1 MSTSP
6 QPAQKGRLPLL
17 RWLRQGRMTVVFS
30 AALVIFLL
38 TQSEWFRARETVQ
51 RWEAQAH
58 DVRFRLRGSLPAN
71 PNVAI
76 VGICTSSFDQRLLEA
91 HATKSEPLRL
101 MYDNPVWP
109 WPRSIH
115 AYVIERILAAGAR
128 VVAVDIVFAADKA
141 EDEALLAVLKKY
153 PGRVVLAATVQRQSA
168 GEQKDKIR
176 GIHYIVQQPNSRLL
190 AAIGTEN
197 MGYVTYAGEVD
208 GVHRHFDY
216 RTSDVRE
223 NPTLETVADDTR
235 DLWKF
240 APLAVAK
247 YTGKPLP
254 DDYDQPINF
263 TGPTLNSYPAYPT
276 EELFMDSI
284 WFGDSPRYRKGEAF
298 RDKLVFYG
306 PIAEVLHDVMDTPF
320 GSMPGVEVHAQL
332 AASLIEGR
340 TLHKAS
346 PGVARSVAFL
356 CVLASALAVLFIP
369 NALAQVAA
377 VLGIGALFTV
387 GTQFAFTRG
396 GVLAPVVPAIFG
408 LAITGALGV
417 VYQFFL
423 EQWEKAHTRK
433 VLNRFVSK
441 RIAAVVLK
449 NAEEFEHARRGEKRP
464 VAVFFSDIR
473 SFTTW
478 SENAAPENLVGQLN
492 EYFERAVTHIEER
505 EGNVQKFIGD
515 AILAAWGDTHSN
527 GFADDATRAVA
538 TALTM
543 RVTLR
548 ALNAGWDKR
557 EDRIVISIGMGINHG
572 DVVVG
577 EVGHPERREYTVLG
591 DGVNFAARL
600 ESATK
605 QFHTDCLVGESVEV
619 LTRDR
624 FVYRHADFVRVKGK
638 NKPVNIFIPLSDTT
652 TPPPEWL
659 ADYHKAR
666 ALYVERKFTEAAA
679 LFRAVNSR
687 IGGDDFLCETY
698 AVRCDRYAQEPPPAD
713 WDGSYTLTEK

>member
-17 RWLRQGRMTVVFS
+17 RWLRQSRIAILFAFAMLAIWFMASTRPRKVSAFHEVFQKLERLENTLLDLRFKWRGQELGHPNIAILAIDRPMIPATDLPPQDLESSPALQRMTEKDFPWRR
-30 AALVIFLL
+30 LVW
-38 TQSEWFRARETVQ
+38 SEVLDKLFT
-51 RWEAQAH
+51 
-58 DVRFRLRGSLPAN
+58 
-71 PNVAI
+71 
-76 VGICTSSFDQRLLEA
+76 
-91 HATKSEPLRL
+91 
-101 MYDNPVWP
+101 
-109 WPRSIH
+109 
-115 AYVIERILAAGAR
+115 AGAK
-128 VVAVDIVFAADKA
+128 VVAFDIVFYSKNQDDPDFAASIA
-141 EDEALLAVLKKY
+141 KY
-153 PGRVVLAATVQRQSA
+153 VDRVVLAMTVQNMATDIHQRKMEVMYPNAALIPPSQSGIYGCAVVHPETEDDETIRRIDHFTSDLRELGFVDSSNETPSLSALAVRKFIGKPLDDARQRQLIRYQ
-168 GEQKDKIR
+168 GEARTYPYLPVSDLFIR
-176 GIHYIVQQPNSRLL
+176 Q
-190 AAIGTEN
+190 
-197 MGYVTYAGEVD
+197 TYAGPL
-208 GVHRHFDY
+208 Y
-216 RTSDVRE
+216 R
-223 NPTLETVADDTR
+223 N
-235 DLWKF
+235 
-240 APLAVAK
+240 
-247 YTGKPLP
+247 
-254 DDYDQPINF
+254 
-263 TGPTLNSYPAYPT
+263 
-276 EELFMDSI
+276 
-284 WFGDSPRYRKGEAF
+284 GEIF
-298 RDKLVFYG
+298 RDKIVFIGTTYEL
-306 PIAEVLHDVMDTPF
+306 AKDDKYTPF
-320 GSMPGVEVHAQL
+320 GKMAGVEVHAQ
-332 AASLIEGR
+332 AAADLLTGARLHEVSPR
-340 TLHKAS
+340 T
-346 PGVARSVAFL
+346 GWWIMVFTT
-356 CVLASALAVLFIP
+356 LASVGVVGWVRRAW
-369 NALAQVAA
+369 AQVLGVLLLIFGFVFASHIA
-377 VLGIGALFTV
+377 FSRYNLVFPMTAPVLGAALS
-387 GTQFAFTRG
+387 G
-396 GVLAPVVPAIFG
+396 GFG
-408 LAITGALGV
+408 FLLS
-417 VYQFFL
+417 FLL

-638 NKPVNIFIPLSDTT
+638 NKPVNIFIPLSDVT

-679 LFRAVNSR
+679 LFRAVNLR

-698 AVRCDRYAQEPPPAD
+698 ATRCDRYAQEPPPAD

>member
-1 MSTSP
+1 MAEKEFP
-6 QPAQKGRLPLL
+6 WNRRAYIPL
-17 RWLRQGRMTVVFS
+17 V
-30 AALVIFLL
+30 
-38 TQSEWFRARETVQ
+38 E
-51 RWEAQAH
+51 
-58 DVRFRLRGSLPAN
+58 
-71 PNVAI
+71 
-76 VGICTSSFDQRLLEA
+76 
-91 HATKSEPLRL
+91 RL
-101 MYDNPVWP
+101 MKW
-109 WPRSIH
+109 
-115 AYVIERILAAGAR
+115 GAR
-128 VVAVDIVFAADKA
+128 VVVFDIVFMAEKA
-141 EDEALLAVLKKY
+141 EDADFAAVLEKY
-153 PGRVVLAATVQRQSA
+153 RDRIVVGFNQEKLYDKESGLQHILQKPNATLIPEWPNGRA
-168 GEQKDKIR
+168 GFVFHHPDLD
-176 GIHYIVQQPNSRLL
+176 GDLIV
-190 AAIGTEN
+190 
-197 MGYVTYAGEVD
+197 
-208 GVHRHFDY
+208 RHVDY
-216 RTSDVRE
+216 RTSDLRE
-223 NPTLETVADDTR
+223 NGA
-235 DLWKF
+235 
-240 APLAVAK
+240 
-247 YTGKPLP
+247 LP
-254 DDYDQPINF
+254 DDPTPDWVSLSARAIERATGQSIPQGYRHPIGYFGGANTYDFIPMENLFVEKRIAEAPIAGGAYF
-263 TGPTLNSYPAYPT
+263 KDKIVFIGPTYDL
-276 EELFMDSI
+276 LH
-284 WFGDSPRYRKGEAF
+284 
-298 RDKLVFYG
+298 DKLT
-306 PIAEVLHDVMDTPF
+306 TPF
-320 GSMPGVEVHAQL
+320 GEMPGVVWH
-332 AASLIEGR
+332 
-340 TLHKAS
+340 
-346 PGVARSVAFL
+346 
-356 CVLASALAVLFIP
+356 
-369 NALAQVAA
+369 AQVAA
-377 VLGIGALFTV
+377 DLLNGAPLHYIGRNASLVCFGICIALTALCVILLRNAIGQSASLFGAGVSYV
-387 GTQFAFTRG
+387 GVCQFAFVKMHAILPMAMPLA
-396 GVLAPVVPAIFG
+396 GVVTVG
-408 LAITGALGV
+408 SLGV
-417 VYQFFL
+417 IYSFLL

-527 GFADDATRAVA
+527 GFADDAARAVA

-638 NKPVNIFIPLSDTT
+638 NKPVNIFIPLSDVT

-659 ADYHKAR
+659 ADYHKAH

-687 IGGDDFLCETY
+687 IGGEDYLCETY
-698 AVRCDRYAQEPPPAD
+698 ATRCDRYAQEPPPAD

>member
-51 RWEAQAH
+51 RWEGQAH
-58 DVRFRLRGSLPAN
+58 DVRFRLRAARPTN
-71 PNVAI
+71 PEIVI
-76 VGICTSSFDQRLLEA
+76 VGIKSSSLDPQSFASHVEDSDAL
-91 HATKSEPLRL
+91 HL
-101 MYDNPVWP
+101 MAENTWP
-109 WPRSIH
+109 WPRTVF
-115 AYVIERILAAGAR
+115 ARAIEKLFAAGAR
-128 VVAVDIVFAADKA
+128 VVAVDVVFASERDDD
-141 EDEALLAVLKKY
+141 DELAAVLKKY
-153 PGRVVLAATVQRQSA
+153 PGRIVLASIVQVSQSDA
-168 GEQKDKIR
+168 VGGTLQNKFAFFRPNTQFAAALGEQNIGFAKYAKDADDVMR
-176 GIHYIVQQPNSRLL
+176 RFS
-190 AAIGTEN
+190 
-197 MGYVTYAGEVD
+197 
-208 GVHRHFDY
+208 Y
-216 RTSDVRE
+216 RTSVMRE
-223 NPTLETVADDTR
+223 SGYEDDSM
-235 DLWKF
+235 DLITF
-240 APLAVAK
+240 APLSVARF
-247 YTGKPLP
+247 TGKEVPANGGGIINYSGPL
-254 DDYDQPINF
+254 
-263 TGPTLNSYPAYPT
+263 GSYPSVPI
-276 EELFMDSI
+276 ENLFIKSSWATDPST
-284 WFGDSPRYRKGEAF
+284 RNGEVF
-298 RDKLVFYG
+298 RDKLVFIG
-306 PIAEVLHDVMDTPF
+306 PIAEVMHDVHGTPF
-320 GSMPGVEVHAQL
+320 PGEMPGVEVHAQL
-332 AASLIEGR
+332 AASLLQGK
-340 TLHKAS
+340 TLHEAS
-346 PGVARSVAFL
+346 IGVARGVAFL
-356 CVLASALAVLFIP
+356 CALASALAVLFIS

-377 VLGIGALFTV
+377 VLGIGALFAV
-387 GTQFAFTRG
+387 GTQLVFTRG
-396 GVLAPVVPAIFG
+396 GVLVPAVPAIFG
-408 LAITGALGV
+408 LAVTGALGV

-527 GFADDATRAVA
+527 GFADDAARAVA

-638 NKPVNIFIPLSDTT
+638 NKPVNIFIPLSDLT

-679 LFRAVNSR
+679 LFRAVNVR
-687 IGGDDFLCETY
+687 IGGEDYLCETY
-698 AVRCDRYAQEPPPAD
+698 ATRCDRYAQEPPPAD

>member
-17 RWLRQGRMTVVFS
+17 RWLRQGRYGAILGFALLCFLISGS
-30 AALVIFLL
+30 ASIRNLDTMRRV
-38 TQSEWFRARETVQ
+38 EGV
-51 RWEAQAH
+51 AH
-58 DVRFRLRGSLPAN
+58 DSHFRLRGNLGPSPQI
-71 PNVAI
+71 AI
-76 VGICTSSFDQRLLEA
+76 VGITSSSLDQKALEGYA
-91 HATKSEPLRL
+91 KQSEAVRL
-101 MYDNPVWP
+101 MHDNTWP
-109 WPRSIH
+109 WPRPTH
-115 AYVIERILAAGAR
+115 AKVIERLFELGAKT
-128 VVAVDIVFAADKA
+128 VAVDIGLPS
-141 EDEALLAVLKKY
+141 EREGDEELVATLKKY
-153 PGRVVLAATVQRQSA
+153 TGRVVLASIVQRGVDEHGATTVNFFHPHPRFTEALGS
-168 GEQKDKIR
+168 GSS
-176 GIHYIVQQPNSRLL
+176 GL
-190 AAIGTEN
+190 ALYAPELDS
-197 MGYVTYAGEVD
+197 VT
-208 GVHRHFDY
+208 RRFDF
-216 RTSDVRE
+216 RTSELRE
-223 NPTLETVADDTR
+223 LNIEDDSR
-235 DLWKF
+235 DLTHF
-240 APLAVAK
+240 AVRAVEIYTGTTQPDRYHDILD
-247 YTGKPLP
+247 YTGKPHTYDYLP
-254 DDYDQPINF
+254 V
-263 TGPTLNSYPAYPT
+263 
-276 EELFMDSI
+276 EEIFIDRILH
-284 WFGDSPRYRKGEAF
+284 GAGPRYAGGEIL
-298 RDKLVFYG
+298 RGKLVFYG
-306 PIAEVLHDVMDTPF
+306 PIAEIMHDVHATPF
-320 GSMPGVEVHAQL
+320 GIMPGVEIHSQL
-332 AASLIEGR
+332 AAALLDNRRI
-340 TLHKAS
+340 ADVS
-346 PGVARSVAFL
+346 PLTSA
-356 CVLASALAVLFIP
+356 ALAFAAAIGSGLIVLLLRNPLAQIA
-369 NALAQVAA
+369 ALAAY
-377 VLGIGALFTV
+377 LGLVFGVTQIAFSRGNLLFPTV
-387 GTQFAFTRG
+387 PWLF
-396 GVLAPVVPAIFG
+396 
-408 LAITGALGV
+408 GALGAGGFGV
-417 VYQFFL
+417 IYLFFL

-638 NKPVNIFIPLSDTT
+638 NKPVNIFIPLSDLTI
-652 TPPPEWL
+652 PPPEWL

-679 LFRAVNSR
+679 LFRAVNVR
-687 IGGDDFLCETY
+687 IGGEDYLCETY
-698 AVRCDRYAQEPPPAD
+698 ATRCDRYAQEPPPAD

>member
-1 MSTSP
+1 M
-6 QPAQKGRLPLL
+6 
-17 RWLRQGRMTVVFS
+17 
-30 AALVIFLL
+30 
-38 TQSEWFRARETVQ
+38 
-51 RWEAQAH
+51 H
-58 DVRFRLRGSLPAN
+58 DN
-71 PNVAI
+71 I
-76 VGICTSSFDQRLLEA
+76 
-91 HATKSEPLRL
+91 
-101 MYDNPVWP
+101 WP
-109 WPRSIH
+109 WPRRIH
-115 AYVIERILAAGAR
+115 ARVIERLFALGAKTI
-128 VVAVDIVFAADKA
+128 AVDIGLPS
-141 EDEALLAVLKKY
+141 EREGDEELIAVLKKY
-153 PGRVVLAATVQRQSA
+153 PGRVVLASIVQR
-168 GEQKDKIR
+168 GVDQKGQMTVNFFHPHPR
-176 GIHYIVQQPNSRLL
+176 FTEALGPGSNGL
-190 AAIGTEN
+190 AVYTPEIDSV
-197 MGYVTYAGEVD
+197 M
-208 GVHRHFDY
+208 RRFDF
-216 RTSDVRE
+216 RTSELRE
-223 NPTLETVADDTR
+223 LKYDDDTR
-235 DLWKF
+235 DLTHF
-240 APLAVAK
+240 SVRAVELFTGK
-247 YTGKPLP
+247 PQPDRYRDILDYTGKPRTYDYLP
-254 DDYDQPINF
+254 V
-263 TGPTLNSYPAYPT
+263 
-276 EELFMDSI
+276 EEIFIDRILRGSD
-284 WFGDSPRYRKGEAF
+284 PRYVQGEIF

-306 PIAEVLHDVMDTPF
+306 PIAEILHDVHSTPL
-320 GSMPGVEVHAQL
+320 GIMPGVEIHAQL
-332 AASLIEGR
+332 AAALLDNRRIIDATPFASASLAFI
-340 TLHKAS
+340 
-346 PGVARSVAFL
+346 VAMCAALLVLILRNPLAQSMALLAFL
-356 CVLASALAVLFIP
+356 ALVF
-369 NALAQVAA
+369 
-377 VLGIGALFTV
+377 GI
-387 GTQFAFTRG
+387 TQFAFSRG
-396 GVLAPVVPAIFG
+396 NILFPTFPWLFSALGAGAFGVLY
-408 LAITGALGV
+408 L
-417 VYQFFL
+417 FFL

-638 NKPVNIFIPLSDTT
+638 NKPVNIFIPLSDLT

-679 LFRAVNSR
+679 LFRAVNVR

-698 AVRCDRYAQEPPPAD
+698 ATRCDRYAQDPPPAD
-713 WDGSYTLTEK
+713 WDGTYTLTEK